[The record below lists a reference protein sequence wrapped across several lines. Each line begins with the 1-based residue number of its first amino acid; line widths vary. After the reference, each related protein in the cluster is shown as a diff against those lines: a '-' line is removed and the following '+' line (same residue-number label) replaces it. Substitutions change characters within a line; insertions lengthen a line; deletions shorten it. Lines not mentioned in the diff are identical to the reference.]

1 MSLDPRSTIH
11 SSISASSAIMTTMQK
26 IINIAI
32 IAHVDHGKTTL
43 TDHLLRQGG
52 AFGEREEVGELVMD
66 SNELEKERGIT
77 IFSKNCSIHY
87 KGIKINIVDTPGH
100 ADFGS
105 EVERVLKMVDSVLLL
120 VDAKEGPMP
129 QTKFVLA
136 KSLKLGL
143 KPIVVINKIDKAG
156 QRAEK
161 VVDMVFDLFVKL
173 DANDEQLDFPVVY
186 TISRQGIA
194 KYNFDDDSK
203 DLTPLFETILKHVPP
218 YPDRSKEV
226 LQVQV
231 TNLAY
236 DEYVGRIAIGRVTSG
251 HLDKRSKVAVC
262 RRSGAI
268 DEATITKLSI
278 YEGLKKVEVDEAQ
291 CGDIVAVAGITNIT
305 IGETISSP
313 ENPKP
318 MTLLEID
325 EPTLTMEFIVNN
337 SPFAG
342 REGKYVTTR
351 HLKERLTKEMETNVG
366 LRLEPLENGEGF
378 KVSGRGELHLSILLE
393 QMRREGYEIQV
404 SQPKVIFKTIHNEK
418 MEPMEQAVVLVPE
431 EFAGVTIEKLGRRK
445 GEMLEMSAKNGT
457 TTLVYLV
464 PTRGLLGFRGE
475 FIMDTKGEGILTH
488 AFSKYERYK
497 GEITKRQNGSL
508 ISSNNG
514 KSASYGLAHIQERGR
529 LFIGPVVQVYEGM
542 IIGEN
547 SRSQDMPVNPTKEKK
562 QSNVRASSADIAIKL
577 TPPITMNLEQALEF
591 INDDE
596 LVEVTPKNIR
606 LRKKF
611 LTENERAR
619 NKDKTGEQK

>member
-1 MSLDPRSTIH
+1 MR
-11 SSISASSAIMTTMQK
+11 K

-52 AFGEREEVGELVMD
+52 AFGERDEIPELVMD
-66 SNELEKERGIT
+66 SNDLERERGIT
-77 IFSKNCSIHY
+77 IFSKNCSIYY
-87 KGIKINIVDTPGH
+87 KDYKINIVDTPGH

-129 QTKFVLA
+129 QTKFVLS

-143 KPIVVINKIDKAG
+143 KPIVVINKIDKVG
-156 QRAEK
+156 HRAEK

-173 DANDEQLDFPVVY
+173 DANDAQLDFPVVY
-186 TISRQGIA
+186 AISRQGIA
-194 KYNFDDDSK
+194 KHNIDDDSK

-218 YPDRSKEV
+218 YPDRSGET

-231 TNLAY
+231 TNLDY
-236 DEYVGRIAIGRVTSG
+236 DDYVGRIAIGRVSAG
-251 HLDKRSKVAVC
+251 QLDKRSPVSVC
-262 RRSGAI
+262 RRDGSIEQAV
-268 DEATITKLSI
+268 ITKLSI
-278 YEGLKKVEVDEAQ
+278 FEGLKQIEVDEAQ
-291 CGDIVAVAGITNIT
+291 CGDIVAVAGIDNIT

-313 ENPKP
+313 DNPKP

-325 EPTLTMEFIVNN
+325 EPTLIMEFVVNN

-351 HLKERLTKEMETNVG
+351 HLKERLERELQTNVG

-393 QMRREGYEIQV
+393 RMRREGYEIQV
-404 SQPKVIFKTIHNEK
+404 SQPKVIYKMVHNEK
-418 MEPMEQAVVLVPE
+418 MEPIEQAVIQVPE
-431 EFAGVTIEKLGRRK
+431 EFAGLVIEKLGRRR
-445 GEMLEMSAKNGT
+445 GEMTEMSTKNGVT
-457 TTLVYLV
+457 TMVYMV
-464 PTRGLLGFRGE
+464 PTRGLLGFRAE
-475 FIMDTKGEGILTH
+475 FIMETKGEGILNH
-488 AFSKYERYK
+488 AFAKYERYK

-508 ISSNNG
+508 ISSHTG
-514 KSASYGLAHIQERGR
+514 RTASYGLAHIQERGR
-529 LFIGPVVQVYEGM
+529 LFIGPAIQVYEGM
-542 IIGEN
+542 IVGEN

-562 QSNVRASSADIAIKL
+562 MTNIRAASADIAIKL
-577 TPPITMNLEQALEF
+577 TPPVILSLEQALEF

-596 LVEVTPKNIR
+596 LVEITPKSIR
-606 LRKKF
+606 LRKKL

-619 NKDKTGEQK
+619 NKA

>member
-1 MSLDPRSTIH
+1 
-11 SSISASSAIMTTMQK
+11 MQK

-52 AFGEREEVGELVMD
+52 AFGEREEISELVMD
-66 SNELEKERGIT
+66 SNDLEKERGIT

-87 KGIKINIVDTPGH
+87 KDYKINIVDTPGH

-105 EVERVLKMVDSVLLL
+105 EVERVLKMVDCVLLL

-136 KSLKLGL
+136 KSLKLGH

-173 DANDEQLDFPVVY
+173 DANDQQLDFPVVY
-186 TISRQGIA
+186 AISKLGIA
-194 KYNFDDDSK
+194 KYNLEDDSK

-218 YPDRSKEV
+218 YPDRSGET
-226 LQVQV
+226 LQMQV
-231 TNLAY
+231 TNLKY
-236 DEYVGRIAIGRVTSG
+236 DEYVGRIAIGRVSSG
-251 HLDKRSKVAVC
+251 HLDKRIPLVIC

-268 DEATITKLSI
+268 EPAHITKLSI
-278 YEGLKKVEVDEAQ
+278 FEGLKQVEVEEAQ
-291 CGDIVAVAGITNIT
+291 CGDIVAIAGIEQVT
-305 IGETISSP
+305 IGETLTSP

-318 MTLLEID
+318 MPLLEID
-325 EPTLTMEFIVNN
+325 EPTLIMEFLVNN

-342 REGKYVTTR
+342 KEGKYVTTR
-351 HLKERLTKEMETNVG
+351 HIRERLYRELETNVG
-366 LRLEPLENGEGF
+366 LRVEPLDTTEGY

-393 QMRREGYEIQV
+393 TMRREGYEVQV
-404 SQPKVIFKTIHNEK
+404 SQPKVIYKTVHGER
-418 MEPMEQAVVLVPE
+418 MEPVEQAIISVPQ
-431 EFAGVTIEKLGRRK
+431 EFAGATIEKLGRRR
-445 GEMLEMSAKNGT
+445 GEMLEMSNKNGIT
-457 TTLVYLV
+457 TMIYNV
-464 PTRGLLGFRGE
+464 PTRGLLGFRAE
-475 FIMDTKGEGILTH
+475 FIMDTKGEGILNH
-488 AFSKYERYK
+488 AFAKYERYK
-497 GEITKRQNGSL
+497 GEISKRQNGAL

-514 KSASYGLAHIQERGR
+514 KTAGYGLAHIQERGS
-529 LFIGPVVQVYEGM
+529 LFVSPGLQVYEGM
-542 IIGEN
+542 IVGEN

-577 TPPITMNLEQALEF
+577 TPPIILSLEQALEF

-596 LVEVTPKNIR
+596 LVEITPTAIR

-619 NKDKTGEQK
+619 NKKSE